1 MSRGAFGFSFLAR
14 LHIFLILSGALTMA
28 KNDILSDNYDSD
40 LDDMVLDMMD
50 DDDVLELQKPVRAS
64 NAGRKILMSTV
75 AVVALAGAG
84 LGYLANAG
92 AQQMEQVGGKIVTEL
107 SALDAADVD
116 PVVPDVTMPDVTVL
130 SRVDNGAASIDGATD
145 PAMTTILGALNAIE
159 PASGGLGAAGVPNG
173 PDDVPMPV
181 DELAP
186 APGVLPA
193 PAPAPAPAPS
203 PAPVDGFVSAEPPAS
218 APEAAPIILDE
229 TVAAP
234 VPDAPLTPE
243 PVAQSASEPTS
254 EPIPE
259 PIILGTDEPTPPMP
273 DLTGLEGAPDPMS
286 GTAAPPPSATISG
299 REAATGVTE
308 NRVVAPAPAVENDV
322 YYDSAPGVPTGPLS
336 NTVGPR
342 KVDPTMEPASTMVI
356 VQKDYGSG
364 EQEAM
369 VVAAGRALDLGRYES
384 ALEMYDTLYKKN
396 KSDIRILMG
405 RAVAQQN
412 VGYRELAIQS
422 YEEVLKA
429 DPKNADAVINMMGI
443 LRDEYPSVALRR
455 LLDLKER
462 HPGNSGLLAQI
473 GMTYAALGQTQDA
486 VRSLNMAASMEPRN
500 ATHLYNLAILFD
512 RAGDAS
518 NAMKYYEQALETD
531 AVYGAGR
538 SIPRDQ
544 VYDRLSTLRA
554 N

>member
-1 MSRGAFGFSFLAR
+1 
-14 LHIFLILSGALTMA
+14 MA
-28 KNDILSDNYDSD
+28 KNDILSNTYDSD

-50 DDDVLELQKPVRAS
+50 DDDDILELQKPVRAP
-64 NAGRKILMSTV
+64 NAGRRILMSTV

-84 LGYLANAG
+84 LGYLATAG

-130 SRVDNGAASIDGATD
+130 SRVDTVPVSIDGAAD

-173 PDDVPMPV
+173 PDDVPMPA

-203 PAPVDGFVSAEPPAS
+203 PVDGFVSAEPPAS
-218 APEAAPIILDE
+218 APEETPIIIDE

-234 VPDAPLTPE
+234 APDAPLTPE
-243 PVAQSASEPTS
+243 PVAQSAPEPT
-254 EPIPE
+254 PE
-259 PIILGTDEPTPPMP
+259 PIILGNDEPTPPMP
-273 DLTGLEGAPDPMS
+273 DLTGLEGAPDTLS
-286 GTAAPPPSATISG
+286 DTAAPPPSATISG
-299 REAATGVTE
+299 RESASGVTE

-462 HPGNSGLLAQI
+462 HPANSGLMAQI
-473 GMTYAALGQTQDA
+473 GMTYAAMGQTQDA
-486 VRSLNMAASMEPRN
+486 VRSLNMAASMDPRN
-500 ATHLYNLAILFD
+500 ASHLYNLAILFD
-512 RAGDAS
+512 RAGDSS

-531 AVYGAGR
+531 AVYGGGR

>member
-1 MSRGAFGFSFLAR
+1 
-14 LHIFLILSGALTMA
+14 MA
-28 KNDILSDNYDSD
+28 KNDILSDTYDSD

-50 DDDVLELQKPVRAS
+50 DDDDILELQKPARAS

-84 LGYLANAG
+84 LGYLATAG

-107 SALDAADVD
+107 SAMDAADVD
-116 PVVPDVTMPDVTVL
+116 PITVDVQMPDVTVL
-130 SRVDNGAASIDGATD
+130 SRVDTAPASVDGAVD
-145 PAMTTILGALNAIE
+145 HAITTIVNDLNAIE
-159 PASGGLGAAGVPNG
+159 PASGAPAAAPVPNG
-173 PDDVPMPV
+173 PDDVPMPA

-186 APGVLPA
+186 APDVLPA
-193 PAPAPAPAPS
+193 PAPAPAPAPLGGD
-203 PAPVDGFVSAEPPAS
+203 VVSIEPPVPASDS
-218 APEAAPIILDE
+218 APAPIILDDS
-229 TVAAP
+229 ASAS
-234 VPDAPLTPE
+234 APLTPE
-243 PVAQSASEPTS
+243 IVPEAVAEPT
-254 EPIPE
+254 PE
-259 PIILGTDEPTPPMP
+259 PIILGNDEPTPPMP

-286 GTAAPPPSATISG
+286 GVAAPPPSATVSG
-299 REAATGVTE
+299 REAAAGVTE

-322 YYDSAPGVPTGPLS
+322 YYDSAPGVPSGPLS

-396 KSDIRILMG
+396 KSDVRILMG

-429 DPKNADAVINMMGI
+429 DPKNADAVINMMGL
-443 LRDEYPSVALRR
+443 LREEYPSVALRR

-462 HPGNSGLLAQI
+462 FPSNSGLMAQI
-473 GMTYAALGQTQDA
+473 GMTYAALGQTPDA
-486 VRSLNMAASMEPRN
+486 LRSLNVAASLDPRN

-512 RAGDAS
+512 RSGDQSSAL
-518 NAMKYYEQALETD
+518 KYYEQALETD

-554 N
+554 K